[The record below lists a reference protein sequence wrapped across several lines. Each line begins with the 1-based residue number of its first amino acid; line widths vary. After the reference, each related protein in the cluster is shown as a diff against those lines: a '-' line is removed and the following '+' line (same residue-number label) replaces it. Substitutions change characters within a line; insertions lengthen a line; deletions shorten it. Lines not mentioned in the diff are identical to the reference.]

1 MTPSSP
7 PRGSRRWPL
16 RTALALVAVVLVA
29 TGVAVSRP
37 PGHGSPRAILRAPT
51 TTVPTTTSPVTTT
64 SSGVTSRTVV
74 TSTTV
79 PPVSGPAT
87 SPSNVVSTAL
97 TLDEPSRGCGFVMA
111 SPSVRAPSPSS
122 RSTVPATTVPA
133 TTVPATTVPATTV
146 PATTVPTAAPRPV
159 PVRDVGHCTVLE
171 IGDSLGNDLGWG
183 LARELGR
190 GRGVALVQA
199 DRSSTGLVT
208 TWYYDWP
215 RHLAA
220 LLARVH
226 PDLTIVCLGGN
237 DEQGLTSN
245 GTTYAFATPG
255 WRHAYQSRVRVID
268 LLATRARSYVLWV
281 GLPIMEPYG
290 YSQGAAILNSIYRSV
305 AGTVAGVSYLSTWRL
320 FADAAGQYRATAPV
334 NHVVTALRSPDGI
347 HFTLAG
353 EDVFATDVARVVAEV
368 YHVRLA
374 LSGPA
379 IITGGG

>member
-1 MTPSSP
+1 M
-7 PRGSRRWPL
+7 
-16 RTALALVAVVLVA
+16 
-29 TGVAVSRP
+29 
-37 PGHGSPRAILRAPT
+37 
-51 TTVPTTTSPVTTT
+51 
-64 SSGVTSRTVV
+64 
-74 TSTTV
+74 
-79 PPVSGPAT
+79 
-87 SPSNVVSTAL
+87 VSTAL

-111 SPSVRAPSPSS
+111 SPSSPTSSPSPPSS
-122 RSTVPATTVPA
+122 SGSTATTTTA
-133 TTVPATTVPATTV
+133 TT
-146 PATTVPTAAPRPV
+146 TASRPV
-159 PVRDVGHCTVLE
+159 PVRAVGHCTVLE

-183 LARELGR
+183 LARELGS
-190 GRGVALVQA
+190 GRGVAFVQA

-220 LLARVH
+220 LLAKVH

-255 WRHAYQSRVRVID
+255 WRRAYRSRVRAID

-305 AGTVAGVSYLSTWRL
+305 AGPVAGVSYLSTWRL
-320 FADAAGQYRATAPV
+320 FADAAGQYRASAPV

-353 EDVFATDVARVVAEV
+353 EDVFATDVARVVADV

-374 LSGPA
+374 PNEPA
-379 IITGGG
+379 YITGGG